1 MTLRFML
8 DTDTVSYA
16 LRGIGQVSHRLLER
30 LPSECCVSSISVAEL
45 RFGAAKRK
53 SRKLT
58 GLIDTFIGSV
68 SVVPFDEIAATTFGQ
83 IAAALLAKGSP
94 IGDFDTL
101 IAAHARSLHL
111 TLVTNNLKHF
121 SQVEGLRVENWT

>member
-1 MTLRFML
+1 MTLKYML

-16 LRGIGQVSHRLLER
+16 LRGIGQVSQRLVER

-58 GLIDTFIGSV
+58 TLIDTFIGSV
-68 SVVPFDEIAATTFGQ
+68 NVVAFDEEAATMYG
-83 IAAALLAKGSP
+83 IVASALLAKGCP
-94 IGDFDTL
+94 IGNYDTL
-101 IAAHARSLHL
+101 IAAHSRSLHL
-111 TLVTNNLKHF
+111 VLVTNNLKHF
-121 SQVEGLRVENWT
+121 SHVEGLRLENWT